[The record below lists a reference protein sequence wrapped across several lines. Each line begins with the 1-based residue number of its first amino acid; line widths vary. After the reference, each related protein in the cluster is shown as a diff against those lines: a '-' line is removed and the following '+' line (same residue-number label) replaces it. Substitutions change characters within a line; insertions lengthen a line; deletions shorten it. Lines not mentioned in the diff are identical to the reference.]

1 MSERVFILGAGK
13 VGTALALALR
23 GAGVEVV
30 GLHGRHELT
39 PQVGIT
45 AGAFPPS
52 LRQATVVI
60 VSVRDP
66 QLESTLQELA
76 LAPLLHGAVILYV
89 SGSAEPGALT
99 GLRVQG
105 HPCGTMH
112 PLLPFADP
120 ERAAAAIK
128 GAWFGLDGDARARE
142 AAAALA
148 KAMGARTLEIPA
160 GEKVR
165 YHAAAVF
172 ASNFPALLMASGEE
186 MLAAIGITP
195 EDARQ
200 ALMPLFLAAVEN
212 VKARPSAQA
221 LTGPIARGDVETVK
235 KHLAAL
241 EATPELREF
250 YVALSRRAIP
260 LARAAGADAGKL
272 GEIEVLLGGGR

>member
-1 MSERVFILGAGK
+1 
-13 VGTALALALR
+13 
-23 GAGVEVV
+23 
-30 GLHGRHELT
+30 
-39 PQVGIT
+39 
-45 AGAFPPS
+45 
-52 LRQATVVI
+52 
-60 VSVRDP
+60 
-66 QLESTLQELA
+66 
-76 LAPLLHGAVILYV
+76 
-89 SGSAEPGALT
+89 
-99 GLRVQG
+99 
-105 HPCGTMH
+105 MH